1 MHLLGI
7 TNICY
12 DILNGESPPV
22 ARTLNGERMIRGR
35 RFSHVQVTICVVIM
49 ATLLIAAGGL
59 LLRDRLLGDN
69 LHTVIPHEV
78 YRSAQPSSDALER
91 WIRELGLR
99 TVINL
104 RGENDSAW
112 FKAEHA
118 VARAHT
124 VDLYSL
130 ELASG
135 ALPHR
140 KALQQL
146 VHQLD
151 TAPRPILL
159 HCAQGIERTG
169 IASAVAVLLA
179 GGSVEEARR
188 QFGLNYG
195 FVPVLDDHPKMLDD
209 YEQWLAVQSRSHTPD
224 GFRYWVENDYVPS
237 IFRARIEP
245 LDVPT
250 RIAKESTVML
260 RFRAT
265 NMSPLPWNFSSRN
278 DRGIHLGAK
287 VRLLEQGIDHEME
300 LRGGYRD
307 LTVAPR
313 ETVVLD
319 MVVPPF
325 PKAGRYLF
333 SVDLLDENVRWFSS
347 MGSDPYVFELLV
359 ESPRK

>member
-1 MHLLGI
+1 MASVLH
-7 TNICY
+7 
-12 DILNGESPPV
+12 
-22 ARTLNGERMIRGR
+22 RERMIRGR
-35 RFSHVQVTICVVIM
+35 RFSYVQVTICVIIT
-49 ATLLIAAGGL
+49 AILLAAGGL
-59 LLRDRLLGDN
+59 LLRDRLLGNN
-69 LHTVIPHEV
+69 LHTVISQEV
-78 YRSAQPSSDALER
+78 YRSAQPSSAVLER

-118 VARAHT
+118 VAKAHT
-124 VDLYSL
+124 VDVYDLQ
-130 ELASG
+130 LASG
-135 ALPHR
+135 SLPHR

-146 VHQLD
+146 VHHLD
-151 TAPRPILL
+151 TAARPILL

-188 QFGLNYG
+188 QFSLNYG
-195 FVPVLDDHPKMLDD
+195 FVPMLDDHPKMLDD
-209 YEQWLAVQSRSHTPD
+209 YEQWLAVHGRSHSPD
-224 GFRYWVENDYVPS
+224 GFRHWVENDYVPS
-237 IFRARIEP
+237 FFRARIEP
-245 LDVPT
+245 LNVPAS
-250 RIAKESTVML
+250 IAGEDTATL
-260 RFRAT
+260 RFSAT
-265 NMSPLPWNFSSRN
+265 NMSPLPWRFSSKH

-307 LTVAPR
+307 LTVAPG

-319 MVVPPF
+319 MVVPPL

-347 MGSDPYVFELLV
+347 LGSDPYVFELLV
-359 ESPRK
+359 ESPGK